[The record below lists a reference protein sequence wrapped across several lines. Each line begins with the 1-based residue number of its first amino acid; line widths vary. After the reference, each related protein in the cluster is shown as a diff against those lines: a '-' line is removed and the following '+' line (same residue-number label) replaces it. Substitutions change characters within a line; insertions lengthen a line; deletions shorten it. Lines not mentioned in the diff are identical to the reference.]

1 MSFMDPRLLAWA
13 RAVKARRRSALP
25 VLWLFTD
32 AVRLPDPL
40 AAIACLPRGLC
51 GVVFR
56 PEGVADRAGLAREV
70 GRLCRARGIALTVAG
85 DWRLAASLGV
95 GVHLRGGRGRPVAR
109 RLNTSSAHGVAE
121 LRRARLAGALA
132 FLSPVFP
139 TPSHP
144 GAAVLGPWRWGALAR
159 GRAVG
164 ALGGMD
170 AAKLR
175 RLPRGACIAVGAIS
189 ALGGTQAA
197 LAARASAA
205 REAC

>member
-1 MSFMDPRLLAWA
+1 MDRKLLSWA
-13 RAVKARRRSALP
+13 HGVKARRRSSWP

-40 AAIACLPRGLC
+40 AAIAGLPSGLC

-56 PEGVADRAGLAREV
+56 HEGTADRAQLACEV
-70 GRLCRARGIALTVAG
+70 RRLCRARGFAMTVAG
-85 DWRLAASLGV
+85 DWRLAAALGV
-95 GVHLRGGRGRPVAR
+95 GVHLRGGRGRVLR
-109 RLNTSSAHGVAE
+109 GRLNTSSAHGAVE

-139 TPSHP
+139 TLSHP

-159 GRAVG
+159 GHLVG
-164 ALGGMD
+164 ALGGVD
-170 AAKLR
+170 GVQVG
-175 RLPRGACIAVGAIS
+175 RLPHGACVAIGAIG
-189 ALGGTQAA
+189 ALDGAHAA
-197 LAARASAA
+197 LAAKASAA